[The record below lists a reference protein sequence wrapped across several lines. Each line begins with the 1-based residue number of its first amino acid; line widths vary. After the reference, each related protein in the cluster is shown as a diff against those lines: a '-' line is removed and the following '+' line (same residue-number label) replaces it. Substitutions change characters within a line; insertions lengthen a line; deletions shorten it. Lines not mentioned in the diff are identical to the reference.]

1 VLWRKTAITSAIVN
15 DAELWPPAL
24 TYKIVHV
31 LPQTKPYVA
40 DDVALIAEFGAGASW
55 HSRERWLCARHTET
69 KKFVAQ
75 IPRRQ
80 LAVRVRCRVAF
91 LLHGILG
98 CSIPHASAFMRF
110 HALATD
116 YDGTL
121 AHDGRVNETTLAAL
135 ERLLS
140 TGRKLILVTG
150 RELDDLCSIF
160 PEIHLFEWVVAENG
174 ALLYRPSTKEE
185 RPLGNAPPETFV
197 KTLRK
202 KGVERVSAGR
212 VIVATWEPYEK
223 IVLDTIRE
231 MGLELQVIFTKGAVM
246 VLPGGITKAT
256 GLTAALKEL
265 ELSPHEVVGVG
276 DAENDH
282 AFLSLCECA
291 VAVANALPALKQH
304 ADLVTRGD
312 HGVGVTELIGQLVE
326 SDLSGLEGRLTR
338 HHLVLGNTEDNAQVC
353 LQPHTSGVL
362 IAGPSGS
369 GKSTVATGFLERL
382 AEQHY
387 QFCIIDPEGDYE
399 GLPLAVTLGSPQQGP
414 SVEEILQ
421 LLKNPEQ
428 NAVVNLVGLPLA
440 DRPPF
445 FLALLPRLLEM
456 RARTGRPHWLVVDE
470 AHHLLPASWEPGTL
484 ALPQEMKSTLFITVH
499 PNQVAAAALMS
510 VDSVIAVGNT
520 PDETIVQ
527 FCEAVKAK
535 PPKLAAKALEAGE
548 VLLWSRE
555 KGTAPQRVRVT
566 PSRTE
571 RHRHTR
577 KYAEGELPPDRSFY
591 FRGPEGKLNLRAQNL
606 MLFLQ
611 MADGVDD
618 ETWEHHLREGDY
630 SRWFHE
636 GIKDEAL
643 ASEAAAVEKRTGIT
657 AAESRKLIRVAVE
670 RRYTQPASAPL
681 PMPGTNA
688 ERTSS
693 ET

>member
-1 VLWRKTAITSAIVN
+1 
-15 DAELWPPAL
+15 
-24 TYKIVHV
+24 
-31 LPQTKPYVA
+31 
-40 DDVALIAEFGAGASW
+40 
-55 HSRERWLCARHTET
+55 
-69 KKFVAQ
+69 
-75 IPRRQ
+75 
-80 LAVRVRCRVAF
+80 
-91 LLHGILG
+91 
-98 CSIPHASAFMRF
+98 MRY

-121 AHDGRVNETTLAAL
+121 AHHGRVDETTLAAL

-150 RELDDLCSIF
+150 RELPDLLNIF
-160 PEIHLFEWVVAENG
+160 PEVHLFESVVAENG

-185 RPLGNAPPETFV
+185 RTLGSPLPENFV
-197 KTLRK
+197 ETLRK
-202 KGVERVSAGR
+202 RGVDRVSVGR

-223 IVLDTIRE
+223 VVLDTIHDL
-231 MGLELQVIFTKGAVM
+231 GLELQVIFNKGAVM
-246 VLPGGITKAT
+246 VLPSGITKAT

-282 AFLSLCECA
+282 AFFSLCECA
-291 VAVANALPALKQH
+291 VAVANALPAVKER
-304 ADLVTRGD
+304 ADVVARGD
-312 HGVGVTELIGQLVE
+312 HGAGVAELIGHLVD
-326 SDLSGLEGRLTR
+326 SDLHDLDARLTR
-338 HHLVLGNTEDNAQVC
+338 HHLAVGTAEDGSEVR
-353 LQPHTSGVL
+353 LPPHGPGVL
-362 IAGPSGS
+362 IAGPSAS
-369 GKSTVATGFLERL
+369 GKSTTAASFLERL

-399 GLPLAVTLGSPQQGP
+399 ALALAVTLGSSKRGP
-414 SVEEILQ
+414 TVEEILQ
-421 LLKNPEQ
+421 LLRNPEQ

-484 ALPQEMKSTLFITVH
+484 AFPQELKSTLFITVH
-499 PNQVAAAALMS
+499 ANQVAAAALAS
-510 VDSVIAVGNT
+510 VGTVVAVGNA
-520 PDETIVQ
+520 PEETIGQ
-527 FCEAVKAK
+527 FCEAVQEK
-535 PPKLAAKALEAGE
+535 PPKLAPVTLESGE
-548 VLLWSRE
+548 VLLWSRRD
-555 KGTAPQRVRVT
+555 GQPPQRVRIT

-571 RHRHTR
+571 RRRHTR

-591 FRGPEGKLNLRAQNL
+591 FRGPDNKLNLRAQNL

-611 MADGVDD
+611 LGDGVDD
-618 ETWEHHLREGDY
+618 ATWEHHLRAGEY
-630 SRWFHE
+630 SRWFRE

-643 ASEAAAVEKRTGIT
+643 AAEAGGVERRNNLS
-657 AAESRKLIRVAVE
+657 AAESRKQIRAAVE

-688 ERTSS
+688 ESVRTP
-693 ET
+693 TP